1 VVEDHEDLRKLTME
15 LLKKQGYQVLI
26 ASDGIEALDI
36 CEKYREEIHLLLV
49 DVVMP
54 KMTGPELAHGIS
66 ILCPGIKVLYM
77 SGYPDDVIA
86 DHGILKPGIKY
97 IQKPFALE
105 RIAQKVREVLEDN
118 NA

>member
-1 VVEDHEDLRKLTME
+1 M
-15 LLKKQGYQVLI
+15 
-26 ASDGIEALDI
+26 
-36 CEKYREEIHLLLV
+36 LV